1 MHRVGSPGAVSAGG
15 GKGAKVLV
23 AQTQQTALA
32 SDAKLREAYRA
43 LRADHAVQFD
53 LTPVPPQPK
62 APEWLRTLGRWL
74 EDLFRPVGKAI
85 EWISSLMPDE
95 PYARILLWTV
105 LVAAILAL
113 LWLLVQRH
121 RSGEWRLPRWR
132 RRAKPD
138 EAEEEWVPSAAPAR
152 AWLEEADAL
161 AARGEYAEA
170 VHHLLR
176 RSIDD
181 IAFRRPQLVRP
192 ALTSRDIAAAE
203 AIPTRARSLFGGIVA
218 IVERSLFGGRPVSA
232 DDWSATRASYADF
245 VQSQAWRA

>member
-1 MHRVGSPGAVSAGG
+1 
-15 GKGAKVLV
+15 LV

-43 LRADHAVQFD
+43 LRGDHAVQFD
-53 LTPVPPQPK
+53 LAPVPPQPK
-62 APEWLRTLGRWL
+62 APDWLRALGRWI

-85 EWISSLMPDE
+85 EWISSLMPDA

-113 LWLLVQRH
+113 LWLLVQRY
-121 RSGEWRLPRWR
+121 RSGEWQLPRWR
-132 RRAKPD
+132 RRGEAAD
-138 EAEEEWVPSAAPAR
+138 AEEEWIPQAAPAH

-181 IAFRRPQLVRP
+181 IAYRRPQVVRP
-192 ALTSRDIAAAE
+192 ALTSRDIAAVE
-203 AIPTRARSLFGGIVA
+203 AIPSRARLLFAGIVA

-232 DDWSATRASYADF
+232 AEWSATRASYADF
-245 VQSQAWRA
+245 VLSQAWRT

>member
-1 MHRVGSPGAVSAGG
+1 
-15 GKGAKVLV
+15 LV

-43 LRADHAVQFD
+43 LRGDHAVQFD
-53 LTPVPPQPK
+53 LTPIAPPPQPP
-62 APEWLRTLGRWL
+62 AWLRALGHL
-74 EDLFRPVGKAI
+74 IEDLFRPVGKAI
-85 EWISSLMPDE
+85 GWISSLMPDAA
-95 PYARILLWTV
+95 YARILLWSV
-105 LVAAILAL
+105 LIAAILAL
-113 LWLLVQRH
+113 IWLLVQRY
-121 RSGEWRLPRWR
+121 RSGEWQLPRWR
-132 RRAKPD
+132 RRGQSDAAD
-138 EAEEEWVPSAAPAR
+138 EEWIPSAAPAR

-181 IAFRRPQLVRP
+181 IAYRRPQLVRP

-203 AIPTRARSLFGGIVA
+203 AIPTRARTLFGAIVA

-245 VQSQAWRA
+245 VLSQAWRA

>member
-1 MHRVGSPGAVSAGG
+1 
-15 GKGAKVLV
+15 LV

-43 LRADHAVQFD
+43 LRGDHAVQFD
-53 LTPVPPQPK
+53 LTPVAPPPQTP
-62 APEWLRTLGRWL
+62 AWLRKLGHWI

-85 EWISSLMPDE
+85 NWISSLMPDA
-95 PYARILLWTV
+95 PYARIVLWTV
-105 LVAAILAL
+105 LIVAILAL
-113 LWLLVQRH
+113 IWLLVQRY
-121 RSGEWRLPRWR
+121 RSGEWQLPSWHR
-132 RRAKPD
+132 RGRAD
-138 EAEEEWVPSAAPAR
+138 EAEEEWIPFAAPAR
-152 AWLEEADAL
+152 AWLDEADAL

-181 IAFRRPQLVRP
+181 IAHRRPQLIRP

-203 AIPTRARSLFGGIVA
+203 VIPTRARTLFGGIVV

-232 DDWSATRASYADF
+232 EDWSATRASYADF
-245 VQSQAWRA
+245 VLSQAWRA